1 MRDGELAKH
10 CETPVSEFELSNLGD
25 APEARAPDGS
35 RVRALLR
42 TQGGSM
48 AHFELEPGACSK
60 AVAHHRVD
68 ELWFVLSGCG
78 EIWRA
83 HNGREEISALAPGT
97 CFSIP
102 HGFHFQFRAS
112 EDAPLRVVAVTMP
125 PWPGPDEAY
134 AVKGTWTEDP
144 G

>member
-1 MRDGELAKH
+1 M
-10 CETPVSEFELSNLGD
+10 SEFGLSNLDD
-25 APEARAPDGS
+25 APEVRAPDGA
-35 RVRALLR
+35 RARELLR

-60 AVAHHRVD
+60 ALAHHSVE

-83 HNGREEISALAPGT
+83 HDGREEISTLAPGT
-97 CFSIP
+97 CISIP
-102 HGFHFQFRAS
+102 PGFHFQFRAS

-134 AVKGTWTEDP
+134 AVEGTWTEDP